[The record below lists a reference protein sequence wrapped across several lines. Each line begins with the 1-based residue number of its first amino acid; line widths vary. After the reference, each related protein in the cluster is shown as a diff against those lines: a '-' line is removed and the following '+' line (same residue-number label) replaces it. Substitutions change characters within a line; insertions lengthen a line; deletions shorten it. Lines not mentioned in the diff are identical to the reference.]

1 MLKKKKPVLDERELQ
16 EMYRIE
22 HLGLW
27 LMYVLLCAALLVQ
40 LMMGAGLVQLCG
52 ELAALL
58 VVSVVMIAEHVRR
71 GIWDADVRPSAKD
84 NAGYSAMVG
93 IVVAAVL
100 AVVKRSVPAAIGFGA
115 AAGALCFA
123 ALMLMMRVMQRRQA
137 QQENELDN

>member
-27 LMYVLLCAALLVQ
+27 LMYVLLCLALLVQ
-40 LMMGAGLVQLCG
+40 LMMGAGLAQLCG
-52 ELAALL
+52 ELTALL
-58 VVSVVMIAEHVRR
+58 AVSVVMIAQYVRH

-84 NAGYSAMVG
+84 NAGYSAMIG
-93 IVVAAVL
+93 IIVAAIL
-100 AVVKRSVPAAIGFGA
+100 AIVKRNALAAVGFGT

-123 ALMLMMRVMQRRQA
+123 ALMLMMRFMQRRQA